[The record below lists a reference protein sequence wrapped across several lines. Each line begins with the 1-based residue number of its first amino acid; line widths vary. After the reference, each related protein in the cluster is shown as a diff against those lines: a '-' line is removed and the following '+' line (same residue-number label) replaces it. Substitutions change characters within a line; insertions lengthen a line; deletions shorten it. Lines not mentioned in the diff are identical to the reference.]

1 MSEETL
7 EKNSTHKP
15 IKGHGGARDGAGRKS
30 GKMSE
35 ENRAKLEVLEKMR
48 KRIMRSSEKLLNSQ
62 MNLAEG
68 ISYLYV
74 IKTNSKGLKEK
85 AELITNQLIIE
96 KFLAGELEGLK
107 DEYYY
112 ITTERPDNRALDSL
126 WDRTFGKVPNL
137 VEGTGESGE
146 IIIKQ
151 IIYAEGNNSAI

>member
-62 MNLAEG
+62 MNLAEYR
-68 ISYLYV
+68 I
-74 IKTNSKGLKEK
+74 
-85 AELITNQLIIE
+85 ELLTCPKPHCFPLHR
-96 KFLAGELEGLK
+96 
-107 DEYYY
+107 
-112 ITTERPDNRALDSL
+112 ERVYDLL
-126 WDRTFGKVPNL
+126 GVC
-137 VEGTGESGE
+137 
-146 IIIKQ
+146 
-151 IIYAEGNNSAI
+151 